1 MTLRCLRPF
10 LRAAALLTVAA
21 LVAVACSGD
30 DDDAAPVITTSTST
44 TSSSTSTTTVAL
56 GPVAPLTGAPTL
68 AEFADNLQ
76 RPAMAVKIHNQDGA
90 FPQAGLEST
99 DLIYEE
105 LIASSATRLIA
116 VYHSLDAPTVG
127 PIRSARTSDPPI
139 LANLNTPGFAYSGA
153 NPGTLDAGA
162 QRRSDRHHR
171 HPAPDVPRSRPPAG
185 ARQPHEQYRGAV
197 RAAG

>member
-1 MTLRCLRPF
+1 MTLRRPRPF
-10 LRAAALLTVAA
+10 LRTAALLLCAALAVAA
-21 LVAVACSGD
+21 CGGD
-30 DDDAAPVITTSTST
+30 DDDAAPATTTTSTTSSTST
-44 TSSSTSTTTVAL
+44 TSTTVAL

-68 AEFADNLQ
+68 AEFADNLD

-90 FPQAGLEST
+90 FPQAGLEFT

-153 NPGTLDAGA
+153 NPGTL
-162 QRRSDRHHR
+162 
-171 HPAPDVPRSRPPAG
+171 SRACATPI
-185 ARQPHEQYRGAV
+185 
-197 RAAG
+197 